1 MGSWSQNLSIRYNQ
15 DNQRDFEEK
24 AAAQMIALL
33 TKRTILEQN
42 LRPKS
47 HSMGKHNIWN
57 SNTQPIGIITKIVTF
72 LIGFYRL

>member
-1 MGSWSQNLSIRYNQ
+1 MGSWSSNLTIRYNQ

-33 TKRTILEQN
+33 IKRTMLEIN

-47 HSMGKHNIWN
+47 TVANKHYSWN
-57 SNTQPIGIITKIVTF
+57 SNSQPIGKILNIYYASLNF
-72 LIGFYRL
+72 KY